1 MNTLEMQSAPGLLD
15 HGATPNISEP
25 LKIAQSVTGEQELA
39 ARNTKTASV
48 ENKHLFDTPQKTNAS
63 RTQQAFEKF
72 DIRNFQDQLEPSKA
86 KNKFIC
92 PVCGGNDLSI
102 VPETGKYRC
111 FNNCEC
117 KDIRE
122 AIKPWAEVV
131 AERTGANYTPSLNRL
146 AAKPK
151 RILPKSAPIPDGEL
165 ALVMLT
171 QAVTDIPQTQN
182 ITCKLPKGI
191 PGNATQTIY
200 PYSQTQWVIRYEW
213 ADYIKEKGKDKS
225 FRQWH
230 RLPDGTPEMRKGD
243 EPWKAY
249 RIDEA
254 LAASKSVQ
262 GTPALLQHEGEGCVE
277 VGREH
282 GLAGFTFQGSAWDKK
297 SILPEYQLIKDSGI
311 GLIVFLHDPDDT
323 GLKKLQTCQDC
334 AAEVGIALI
343 GINPH
348 DICPDLPYKSS
359 DIREILGQMEVPEF
373 IRKLEEEIHAAVNQR
388 HLQAEVN
395 VIDDD
400 DDDQNPVVSFIQ
412 QAFQAL
418 YGDKP
423 WICAADK
430 LYWHTGN
437 HYKHSPDDTE
447 RRRIA
452 KFCNS
457 FVVENEQ
464 GKKSYPYTSP
474 SWVKKILEWAKML
487 TGIDPELI
495 NPPGVNCINGIV
507 RTVWNGKNFTITL
520 SPHTPEDYFI
530 YEPLIE
536 YDPNA
541 DSTDCER
548 LLACLDKPQQEVLL
562 RNLAASLDL
571 QTVRKVR
578 GREAKALL
586 AVGLGSNG
594 KDAIRKCVSIIYGET
609 GITSISL
616 SDFQAYDE
624 GRKFGLAP
632 LMHSRLNWASENP
645 QTCRLDRIQ
654 SLKLFVT
661 GNKLH
666 CERKGKDHIEFTPNA
681 PGIFNL
687 NETPPLQ
694 GVMQATQDRIAVLEF
709 LKTFVKNPDPNNPN
723 ELQADSRFADD
734 SEFVRTKVAPAFLNK
749 MLEALNKLI
758 EEGIDYECTTDAFRN
773 VQKDNNHLF
782 QFLEDNNIGYLEGGE
797 ITARAL
803 WSMLEMWYTQNGT
816 LTIDESNRRSWIDQA
831 RPSDK
836 NVKGINQIIPR
847 ISQLFPKA
855 VKGTKYCEVSKRNIP
870 ILKGIGILS
879 ATRTTLGSTRTTS
892 APLTAPETTQ
902 NQDFRTTRTTL
913 SDFTENTGKESEM
926 KLNLLTEPMEKEE
939 YTPQVGA
946 GGAEPLLDME
956 NCCGE
961 PCVTGAEK
969 LESGAE
975 PLQSM
980 ENSCV
985 TGAEKLES
993 GAEPLQSMENSCVTG
1008 AEQLESGAGESE
1020 SVQSS
1025 EDSKVLASEAIACI
1039 LESPNPSWEV
1049 VKEIL
1054 SEMEI
1059 TSYLELH
1066 GFLTLGEFAQLE
1078 MLVPAAE
1085 REVHFGS

>member
-1 MNTLEMQSAPGLLD
+1 MVAIFKGQETVGR
-15 HGATPNISEP
+15 
-25 LKIAQSVTGEQELA
+25 SVMPEA
-39 ARNTKTASV
+39 FAS
-48 ENKHLFDTPQKTNAS
+48 
-63 RTQQAFEKF
+63 F

-131 AERTGANYTPSLNRL
+131 AERAGANYTPSLNRN
-146 AAKPK
+146 AAKKK

-165 ALVMLT
+165 VLVRLT
-171 QAVTDIPQTQN
+171 VPAADIPQPQN
-182 ITCKLPKGI
+182 ITSKLPKGI

-213 ADYIKEKGKDKS
+213 ADYIKEKGYNKS

-249 RIDEA
+249 RIEEA
-254 LAASKSVQ
+254 IAASKSVQ
-262 GTPALLQHEGEGCVE
+262 GTPAILQHEGEGCVE
-277 VGREH
+277 IGREH

-311 GLIVFLHDPDDT
+311 WLIIFLHDADDT
-323 GLKKLQTCQDC
+323 GLKKLQTCLEC

-343 GINPH
+343 GINPY

-359 DIREILGQMEVPEF
+359 DIKEILGQMEVPEF
-373 IRKLEEEIHAAVNQR
+373 IRALEQEIHAAVNQR
-388 HLQAEVN
+388 SRSQQAEVN
-395 VIDDD
+395 VVDSDDD
-400 DDDQNPVVSFIQ
+400 NSQSPVVSFIQ
-412 QAFQAL
+412 QANHAL
-418 YGDKP
+418 YGDKN
-423 WICAADK
+423 WICAADQ

-437 HYKHSPDDTE
+437 HYKHSSDERE

-457 FVVENEQ
+457 FVVKNEQ
-464 GKKSYPYTSP
+464 GTRTYPYTSP

-487 TGIDPELI
+487 TGIDAELI

-507 RTVWNGKNFTITL
+507 RPVWNGQDFTIRL
-520 SPHTPEDYFI
+520 DPHTPEDYYI

-536 YDPNA
+536 YNPNA
-541 DSTDCER
+541 DTTDCDR

-578 GREAKALL
+578 GREVKALL

-594 KDAIRKCVSIIYGET
+594 KDAIRKCTSIIYGET

-666 CERKGKDHIEFTPNA
+666 CERKGKDHIEFTPTA

-687 NETPPLQ
+687 N
-694 GVMQATQDRIAVLEF
+694 
-709 LKTFVKNPDPNNPN
+709 
-723 ELQADSRFADD
+723 
-734 SEFVRTKVAPAFLNK
+734 
-749 MLEALNKLI
+749 
-758 EEGIDYECTTDAFRN
+758 
-773 VQKDNNHLF
+773 
-782 QFLEDNNIGYLEGGE
+782 
-797 ITARAL
+797 
-803 WSMLEMWYTQNGT
+803 
-816 LTIDESNRRSWIDQA
+816 
-831 RPSDK
+831 
-836 NVKGINQIIPR
+836 
-847 ISQLFPKA
+847 
-855 VKGTKYCEVSKRNIP
+855 
-870 ILKGIGILS
+870 
-879 ATRTTLGSTRTTS
+879 
-892 APLTAPETTQ
+892 
-902 NQDFRTTRTTL
+902 
-913 SDFTENTGKESEM
+913 
-926 KLNLLTEPMEKEE
+926 
-939 YTPQVGA
+939 
-946 GGAEPLLDME
+946 
-956 NCCGE
+956 
-961 PCVTGAEK
+961 
-969 LESGAE
+969 
-975 PLQSM
+975 
-980 ENSCV
+980 
-985 TGAEKLES
+985 
-993 GAEPLQSMENSCVTG
+993 
-1008 AEQLESGAGESE
+1008 
-1020 SVQSS
+1020 
-1025 EDSKVLASEAIACI
+1025 
-1039 LESPNPSWEV
+1039 
-1049 VKEIL
+1049 
-1054 SEMEI
+1054 
-1059 TSYLELH
+1059 
-1066 GFLTLGEFAQLE
+1066 
-1078 MLVPAAE
+1078 
-1085 REVHFGS
+1085 

>member
-1 MNTLEMQSAPGLLD
+1 MVAQF
-15 HGATPNISEP
+15 PN
-25 LKIAQSVTGEQELA
+25 
-39 ARNTKTASV
+39 
-48 ENKHLFDTPQKTNAS
+48 
-63 RTQQAFEKF
+63 QQAFASF
-72 DIRNFQDQLEPSKA
+72 DIRNFVDQLEPAKV

-131 AERTGANYTPSLNRL
+131 AERAGANYTPSLNRL

-171 QAVTDIPQTQN
+171 QAATDIPQTQN

-200 PYSQTQWVIRYEW
+200 PYSQSQWVIRYEW

-243 EPWKAY
+243 KPWKAY

-254 LAASKSVQ
+254 IAASKSVQ

-334 AAEVGIALI
+334 AAEVGIGFI

-359 DIREILGQMEVPEF
+359 DIKEILGQMEVPEF
-373 IRKLEEEIHAAVNQR
+373 IRRLEQEIHAAVAQR
-388 HLQAEVN
+388 SQQAEVD
-395 VIDDD
+395 VVDDD
-400 DDDQNPVVSFIQ
+400 AQNPVVAFTQ

-418 YGDKP
+418 YGDKN

-430 LYWHTGN
+430 LYFHTGN
-437 HYKHSPDDTE
+437 HYKHSPDSAE
-447 RRRIA
+447 RKRIYD
-452 KFCNS
+452 FCNS

-464 GKKSYPYTSP
+464 GKKSCPYASP
-474 SWVKKILEWAKML
+474 SSVKKVLEWVKMGTE
-487 TGIDPELI
+487 IDPELI
-495 NPPGVNCINGIV
+495 NPPGVNCTNGIV
-507 RTVWNGKNFTITL
+507 RVKWEGRDFTVRL
-520 SPHTPEDYFI
+520 DPHTPQDYFI

-541 DSTDCER
+541 DDTYCEQ
-548 LLACLDKPQQEVLL
+548 LLACLDKPQQEIFL
-562 RNLAASLDL
+562 RNIAASLDL
-571 QTVRKVR
+571 ETVRKFR
-578 GREAKALL
+578 GREVKAMF
-586 AVGLGSNG
+586 AIGLGSNG
-594 KDAIRKCVSIIYGET
+594 KDALRECVSTIYGKN
-609 GITSISL
+609 GLTSVSL
-616 SDFQAYDE
+616 GDFQSYDE

-632 LMHSRLNWASENP
+632 LIYSRVNWASENP
-645 QTCRLDRIQ
+645 QTSRIDRLQ

-661 GNKLH
+661 GDTLH
-666 CERKGKDHIEFTPNA
+666 CEQKGKDHIEFSSNA
-681 PGIFNL
+681 IGIFNL
-687 NETPPLQ
+687 NETPAFQ
-694 GVMQATQDRIAVLEF
+694 GVIQAIKDRIAILEF
-709 LKTFVKNPDPNNPN
+709 KKTFVDNPDPNNLN
-723 ELQADSRFADD
+723 EIKGDPRFRYDQD
-734 SEFVRTKVAPAFLNK
+734 FIRTHVAPAFLNR
-749 MLEALNKLI
+749 MLKALSNLV
-758 EEGIDYECTTDAFRN
+758 ESGIDYECTTDAFHNLQRE
-773 VQKDNNHLF
+773 NNHLF
-782 QFLEDNNIGYLEGGE
+782 DFILSANIGYVPDGE

-803 WSMLEMWYTQNGT
+803 WSMLEQHYIDNGT
-816 LTIDESNRRSWIDQA
+816 LTIDEGNRRTWIDQV

-855 VKGTKYCEVSKRNIP
+855 VKGTKYCDIAKRNIP
-870 ILKGIGILS
+870 VLKGIGILS
-879 ATRTTLGSTRTTS
+879 VPRTTLDETRTTS
-892 APLTAPETTQ
+892 APLAAPETSQ
-902 NQDFRTTRTTL
+902 NQDFRTTRTTF
-913 SDFTENTGKESEM
+913 SDSQENNIEESEV
-926 KLNLLTEPMEKEE
+926 KIELLSPPVKKEE
-939 YTPQVGA
+939 YATSTGA
-946 GGAEPLLDME
+946 GDAEPLLDME

-961 PCVTGAEK
+961 SCVSGADQ

-975 PLQSM
+975 PLPDL

-985 TGAEKLES
+985 TGAD
-993 GAEPLQSMENSCVTG
+993 
-1008 AEQLESGAGESE
+1008 QLESGAGESE
-1020 SVQSS
+1020 SVRSD

-1049 VKEIL
+1049 IKDIL
-1054 SEMEI
+1054 GEMEI
-1059 TSYLELH
+1059 ASYLELH

>member
-1 MNTLEMQSAPGLLD
+1 MVALLKESQTVGRSAMPG
-15 HGATPNISEP
+15 AF
-25 LKIAQSVTGEQELA
+25 
-39 ARNTKTASV
+39 AS
-48 ENKHLFDTPQKTNAS
+48 
-63 RTQQAFEKF
+63 F
-72 DIRNFQDQLEPSKA
+72 DIRNFQDQLEQSKA

-92 PVCGGNDLSI
+92 PACGGNDLSI
-102 VPETGKYRC
+102 VPETGKYQC

-131 AERTGANYTPSLNRL
+131 AERAGANYTPSLNRF

-151 RILPKSAPIPDGEL
+151 RILPKPAPIPDGEL
-165 ALVMLT
+165 GLVMLT
-171 QAVTDIPQTQN
+171 QAATDIPQPK
-182 ITCKLPKGI
+182 KLTSRPPKDV
-191 PGNATQTIY
+191 PGSATETIY
-200 PYSQTQWVIRYEW
+200 PYSESQWIVRYQW
-213 ADYIKEKGKDKS
+213 PDANKEKGYSKT

-230 RLPDGTPEMRKGD
+230 RLPDGTPEMKKGD
-243 EPWKAY
+243 FPWGAY

-311 GLIVFLHDPDDT
+311 GLIIFLHDADDT
-323 GLKKLQTCQDC
+323 GLKKLATCLEC
-334 AAEVGIALI
+334 AAEVGIGFI

-359 DIREILGQMEVPEF
+359 DIKEILGQMETPEF
-373 IRKLEEEIHAAVNQR
+373 IRKLEQEIHAAVNQR
-388 HLQAEVN
+388 SQQAGLE
-395 VIDDD
+395 VIDTDD
-400 DDDQNPVVSFIQ
+400 DAQNPVVSFIQ
-412 QAFQAL
+412 KANHAL
-418 YGDKP
+418 YGDKN

-464 GKKSYPYTSP
+464 GTRTYPYTSP
-474 SWVKKILEWAKML
+474 TWVKKILEWAKML
-487 TGIDPELI
+487 TGIDAELI

-507 RTVWNGKNFTITL
+507 RPVWNGKEFTITL

-694 GVMQATQDRIAVLEF
+694 GVMQATQDRIAVVEF

-734 SEFVRTKVAPAFLNK
+734 SEFVRAHVAPAFLNK
-749 MLEALNKLI
+749 MLEALNNLI
-758 EEGIDYECTTDAFRN
+758 KEGIDYECTTDAFRN
-773 VQKDNNHLF
+773 VQKENNHLF
-782 QFLEDNNIGYLEGGE
+782 QFLEDNNIGYVEGGE

-803 WSMLEMWYTQNGT
+803 WSMLEQHYIQNGT
-816 LTIDESNRRSWIDQA
+816 LTIDEGNRRSWIDQA

-855 VKGTKYCEVSKRNIP
+855 VKGTRYCDIAKRNIP
-870 ILKGIGILS
+870 VLKGIGILEV
-879 ATRTTLGSTRTTS
+879 TRTTLDETRTTS
-892 APLTAPETTQ
+892 APLPAPETSP
-902 NQDFRTTRTTL
+902 NQDFRTTRTTFSDLQEKNIEESDMKIELL
-913 SDFTENTGKESEM
+913 SPPVK
-926 KLNLLTEPMEKEE
+926 KEE
-939 YTPQVGA
+939 YATSTGA
-946 GGAEPLLDME
+946 GDAEPLPGLE

-961 PCVTGAEK
+961 SCVSGASK
-969 LESGAE
+969 LESGAGMPTE
-975 PLQSM
+975 DQAVKDAPIASDTVLVKAESEFSYSLLQI
-980 ENSCV
+980 
-985 TGAEKLES
+985 EKDGGDIAGFVGCQVEVRSLS
-993 GAEPLQSMENSCVTG
+993 GAVKF
-1008 AEQLESGAGESE
+1008 AGEMINY
-1020 SVQSS
+1020 
-1025 EDSKVLASEAIACI
+1025 DSKNGIVTVTTEQGNRDAILCETFVI
-1039 LESPNPSWEV
+1039 D
-1049 VKEIL
+1049 
-1054 SEMEI
+1054 
-1059 TSYLELH
+1059 
-1066 GFLTLGEFAQLE
+1066 
-1078 MLVPAAE
+1078 
-1085 REVHFGS
+1085 

>member
-1 MNTLEMQSAPGLLD
+1 MNTVKIENAPGLSH
-15 HGATPNISEP
+15 HGALLNNSDPVIIT
-25 LKIAQSVTGEQELA
+25 QSATGEQQLA
-39 ARNTKTASV
+39 ARNTKTDSV
-48 ENKHLFDTPQKTNAS
+48 ENKRLFSTPQKTNAS

-102 VPETGKYRC
+102 VPETGKYTC

-131 AERTGANYTPSLNRL
+131 AERAGANYTPSLNRL

-171 QAVTDIPQTQN
+171 QAATDIPQTQN

-254 LAASKSVQ
+254 IAASKSVQ

-282 GLAGFTFQGSAWDKK
+282 GLAGITFQGSAWDKK
-297 SILPEYQLIKDSGI
+297 TITSQYQLIKDSGI
-311 GLIVFLHDPDDT
+311 GLIIFLHDADDT
-323 GLKKLQTCQDC
+323 GLKKLQTCQEC
-334 AAEVGIALI
+334 AAEVGISLI

-359 DIREILGQMEVPEF
+359 DIKEILGQMETPEF
-373 IRKLEEEIHAAVNQR
+373 IRRLEQEIHAAVAQR
-388 HLQAEVN
+388 SQQAEVD
-395 VIDDD
+395 IIDD

-412 QAFQAL
+412 IAFQTL
-418 YGDKP
+418 YADKN

-437 HYKHSPDDTE
+437 HYEHSPDDTE

-457 FVVENEQ
+457 FVVENEL

-749 MLEALNKLI
+749 MLEALNNLI

-816 LTIDESNRRSWIDQA
+816 LTIDESNRRSWLDQA

-879 ATRTTLGSTRTTS
+879 VTRTTLGETRTTS

-902 NQDFRTTRTTL
+902 NQDFRTTRTTF
-913 SDFTENTGKESEM
+913 SDSQENNIEESEV
-926 KLNLLTEPMEKEE
+926 KIELLPIPMEKEE

-946 GGAEPLLDME
+946 GGAEPLPDKE
-956 NCCGE
+956 NCC
-961 PCVTGAEK
+961 V
-969 LESGAE
+969 
-975 PLQSM
+975 
-980 ENSCV
+980 NSCV

-993 GAEPLQSMENSCVTG
+993 G

-1025 EDSKVLASEAIACI
+1025 EDSKVLASEALACI

-1049 VKEIL
+1049 VKDIL

-1059 TSYLELH
+1059 LSYSELH

-1078 MLVPAAE
+1078 MLIP
-1085 REVHFGS
+1085 

>member
-1 MNTLEMQSAPGLLD
+1 MVAQF
-15 HGATPNISEP
+15 PN
-25 LKIAQSVTGEQELA
+25 
-39 ARNTKTASV
+39 
-48 ENKHLFDTPQKTNAS
+48 
-63 RTQQAFEKF
+63 QQAFASF

-131 AERTGANYTPSLNRL
+131 AERAGANYTPSLNQN

-151 RILPKSAPIPDGEL
+151 RILPKPAPIPDGEL

-171 QAVTDIPQTQN
+171 QAATDIPQTQN
-182 ITCKLPKGI
+182 ITSKLPKGI

-230 RLPDGTPEMRKGD
+230 RLPDGTPEMKKGD

-297 SILPEYQLIKDSGI
+297 SITPEYQLIKDSGI
-311 GLIVFLHDPDDT
+311 GLIIFLHDPDDT

-334 AAEVGIALI
+334 AAEVGIGFI

-359 DIREILGQMEVPEF
+359 DIKEILGQMEVPEF
-373 IRKLEEEIHAAVNQR
+373 IRRLEEEIHAAVAQR
-388 HLQAEVN
+388 SQQAEVN

-400 DDDQNPVVSFIQ
+400 DQKPVVAFTQ

-418 YGDKP
+418 YGDKN

-430 LYWHTGN
+430 LYYHTGN
-437 HYKHSPDDTE
+437 HYKHSPDSTE
-447 RRRIA
+447 RKRIYD
-452 KFCNS
+452 FCNS

-464 GKKSYPYTSP
+464 GKKTCPYASP
-474 SWVKKILEWAKML
+474 SSVKKVLEWAKMG
-487 TGIDPELI
+487 TEIDPELI
-495 NPPGVNCINGIV
+495 NPPGVNCTNGIV
-507 RTVWNGKNFTITL
+507 KVEWEGRNFTVRL
-520 SPHTPEDYFI
+520 APHTPEDYYI

-536 YDPNA
+536 YNPNA
-541 DSTDCER
+541 DDTYCEQ
-548 LLACLDKPQQEVLL
+548 LLSCLDKPQQEIFL
-562 RNLAASLDL
+562 RNIAASLDL
-571 QTVRKVR
+571 QTVRKFR
-578 GREAKALL
+578 GREVKAMF
-586 AVGLGSNG
+586 AIGLGSNG
-594 KDAIRKCVSIIYGET
+594 KDALRECVSTIYGKN
-609 GITSISL
+609 GLTSVSL
-616 SDFQAYDE
+616 GDFQSYDE

-632 LMHSRLNWASENP
+632 LIYSRVNWASENP
-645 QTCRLDRIQ
+645 QTSRIDRLQ

-661 GNKLH
+661 GDTLH
-666 CERKGKDHIEFTPNA
+666 CEQKGKDHIEFSSNA
-681 PGIFNL
+681 IGIFNL
-687 NETPPLQ
+687 NETPAFQ
-694 GVMQATQDRIAVLEF
+694 GVIQAIKDRIAILEF
-709 LKTFVKNPDPNNPN
+709 KKTFVDNPDPNNPN
-723 ELQADSRFADD
+723 EIKGDPRFRYDQD
-734 SEFVRTKVAPAFLNK
+734 FIRTKLAPAFLNR
-749 MLEALNKLI
+749 MLKALSNLV
-758 EEGIDYECTTDAFRN
+758 ESGINYECTTDAFHNLQRE
-773 VQKDNNHLF
+773 NNHLF
-782 QFLEDNNIGYLEGGE
+782 DFIESANIGYVEGGE

-803 WSMLEMWYTQNGT
+803 WSMLEQHYIHNGT
-816 LTIDESNRRSWIDQA
+816 LTIDEGNRRTWIDQV

-855 VKGTKYCEVSKRNIP
+855 VKGTRYCEVSKRNIP
-870 ILKGIGILS
+870 ILKGIGILEV
-879 ATRTTLGSTRTTS
+879 TRTTLDETRTTS
-892 APLTAPETTQ
+892 APLTAPETSQ

-913 SDFTENTGKESEM
+913 SNSTENTGEESEM

-946 GGAEPLLDME
+946 GGAEPLPDMENCCVNSCVSGASQLESGAEPLPDTE

-961 PCVTGAEK
+961 PCVTGA
-969 LESGAE
+969 
-975 PLQSM
+975 
-980 ENSCV
+980 
-985 TGAEKLES
+985 
-993 GAEPLQSMENSCVTG
+993 
-1008 AEQLESGAGESE
+1008 GESE
-1020 SVQSS
+1020 
-1025 EDSKVLASEAIACI
+1025 KVEL
-1039 LESPNPSWEV
+1039 
-1049 VKEIL
+1049 L
-1054 SEMEI
+1054 SQPI
-1059 TSYLELH
+1059 SLL
-1066 GFLTLGEFAQLE
+1066 Q
-1078 MLVPAAE
+1078 AE
-1085 REVHFGS
+1085 REGDNINLYVGHLVEVRSLSGVVKFVGEMASYDKTHGTITVVTEEGNRDVYLREAFVIG

>member
-1 MNTLEMQSAPGLLD
+1 
-15 HGATPNISEP
+15 
-25 LKIAQSVTGEQELA
+25 
-39 ARNTKTASV
+39 
-48 ENKHLFDTPQKTNAS
+48 
-63 RTQQAFEKF
+63 
-72 DIRNFQDQLEPSKA
+72 
-86 KNKFIC
+86 IC
-92 PVCGGNDLSI
+92 PVCGGHNLSI
-102 VPETGKYRC
+102 VQETGKYSC
-111 FNNCEC
+111 FNQCEC

-131 AERTGANYTPSLNRL
+131 AERAGVNYTTSPK
-146 AAKPK
+146 AKIPNPK
-151 RILPKSAPIPDGEL
+151 RIWPKSAPIPDGEL

-171 QAVTDIPQTQN
+171 QAATDIPQTQN

-200 PYSQTQWVIRYEW
+200 PYSQNQWVIRYEW
-213 ADYIKEKGKDKS
+213 ADYIKEKGYDKS

-243 EPWKAY
+243 EPWRAY
-249 RIDEA
+249 RIEEA
-254 LAASKSVQ
+254 IAASKLVQ

-311 GLIVFLHDPDDT
+311 GLIIFLHDPDDT
-323 GLKKLQTCQDC
+323 GLKKLQTCLDC
-334 AAEVGIALI
+334 AAEVGIGFI
-343 GINPH
+343 GINPN
-348 DICPDLPYKSS
+348 DICLDLPYKSS
-359 DIREILGQMEVPEF
+359 DIKEILGQMEVPEF
-373 IRKLEEEIHAAVNQR
+373 IRRLEQEIHAAVNQR
-388 HLQAEVN
+388 TQQAEVN

-400 DDDQNPVVSFIQ
+400 DQSPVVSFIQ
-412 QAFQAL
+412 QAFQTL
-418 YGDKP
+418 YGDKN

-457 FVVENEQ
+457 FAVENEQ

-495 NPPGVNCINGIV
+495 NPPGVNCVNGIV
-507 RTVWNGKNFTITL
+507 RPVWNGQKFVTTL

-536 YDPNA
+536 YNPNA
-541 DSTDCER
+541 DSTDCDR
-548 LLACLDKPQQEVLL
+548 LLSCLDKPQQEILL

-571 QTVRKVR
+571 ETVRKLK
-578 GREAKALL
+578 GREIKALL

-594 KDAIRKCVSIIYGET
+594 KDALRECLSIIYGES
-609 GITSISL
+609 GLTSISL
-616 SDFQAYDE
+616 ADFQFYDE
-624 GRKFGLAP
+624 GRKFNLAP
-632 LMHSRLNWASENP
+632 LMHSRVNWASENP
-645 QTCRLDRIQ
+645 QTSRIDKIQ

-681 PGIFNL
+681 IGIFNL
-687 NETPPLQ
+687 NETPSFQ
-694 GVMQATQDRIAVLEF
+694 GVMKAIQDRIAVLEF
-709 LKTFVKNPDPNNPN
+709 KKTFEKNPDPNNPN
-723 ELQADSRFADD
+723 ELLADPRFAYDK
-734 SEFVRTKVAPAFLNK
+734 EFIRTKVAPAFLNK
-749 MLEALNKLI
+749 MLQALNDLI
-758 EEGIDYECTTDAFRN
+758 EQGIDYECTTDAFKN
-773 VQKDNNHLF
+773 LQKENNHLF
-782 QFLEDNNIGYLEGGE
+782 DFIESANIGYVEGGE

-803 WSMLEMWYTQNGT
+803 WSYLEQHYIDNGT
-816 LTIDESNRRSWIDQA
+816 LTIDEGNRRTWIDQV

-855 VKGTKYCEVSKRNIP
+855 VKGTRYCDVSKRNIP
-870 ILKGIGILS
+870 VLKGIGILDP
-879 ATRTTLGSTRTTS
+879 TRTTIDSTRTTS
-892 APLTAPETTQ
+892 APLSAPETSQ
-902 NQDFRTTRTTL
+902 NQDFRTTRTTFSNL
-913 SDFTENTGKESEM
+913 QRNTEDQEM
-926 KLNLLTEPMEKEE
+926 QLNIFPTPMEIEE
-939 YTPQVGA
+939 YTPQTGA
-946 GGAEPLLDME
+946 SGAEVLQDKE
-956 NCCGE
+956 NDCVNS
-961 PCVTGAEK
+961 CVTGAEQ
-969 LESGAE
+969 LESGAEPLPNKENSCVNSCVTGAE

-985 TGAEKLES
+985 TGASE
-993 GAEPLQSMENSCVTG
+993 
-1008 AEQLESGAGESE
+1008 LESGAGESE
-1020 SVQSS
+1020 SVRSD

-1049 VKEIL
+1049 VKDIL

-1059 TSYLELH
+1059 LSYSELH